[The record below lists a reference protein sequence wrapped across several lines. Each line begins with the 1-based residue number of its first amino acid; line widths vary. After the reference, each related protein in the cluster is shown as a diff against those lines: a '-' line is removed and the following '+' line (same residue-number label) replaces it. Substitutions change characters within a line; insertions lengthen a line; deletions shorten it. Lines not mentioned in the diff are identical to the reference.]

1 MGMQF
6 TPFTIDVPDAVLDD
20 LKDRLARTRWP
31 DQIPG
36 TEWAY
41 GTDSTALRE
50 LCDYWANE
58 YDWRA
63 AEAALN
69 RWPQFTTTVDPDG
82 GGDIHSHFI
91 HARSPHEDA
100 LPLVITHGWP
110 GSIVEFEKVLGPL
123 TDPTNHGGDAADAF
137 HVVAPSLPGY
147 AFSGPTTRT
156 GVDIRVAAQ
165 INAALMA
172 GLGYDR
178 YVAQGG
184 DWGSMATQ
192 QLALVDPEHVAG
204 IHLNMVVAGPPP
216 DAPDPMAG
224 VEPEELPALGKM
236 GEFVANETGYQ
247 QIQGTKPQT
256 LAYGL
261 NDSPAGLAGWIYE
274 KFRTW
279 SDCDGDPLSVFTIDE
294 LLTNITIYWVTGT
307 INSSTRMY
315 YESMKSKRFGT
326 GDYVEAPTAA
336 AVFPKELYQPP
347 RAWAET
353 RFNIQRWTR
362 YDKGGHFAA
371 MEQPDALVADMRAFF
386 RTLRSS

>member
-1 MGMQF
+1 MGMEL
-6 TPFTIDVPDAVLDD
+6 TPFKIDVPDKVLDD
-20 LKDRLARTRWP
+20 LRERLRRTRWP

-36 TEWAY
+36 AEWDY
-41 GTDSTALRE
+41 GAELTAVQH
-50 LCDYWANE
+50 LCEYWLDG

-69 RWPQFTTTVDPDG
+69 TWPQFTTTVDPDG
-82 GGDIHSHFI
+82 GGDIHLHFV
-91 HARSPHEDA
+91 HARSPEPDA
-100 LPLVITHGWP
+100 LPLIITHGWP
-110 GSIVEFEKVLGPL
+110 GSIVEFQRVVGPL
-123 TDPTNHGGDAADAF
+123 TDPVAHGGNAADAF

-147 AFSGPTTRT
+147 AFSGPTTRR

-165 INAALMA
+165 ANAALMA

-184 DWGSMATQ
+184 DWGAMATQ
-192 QLALVDPEHVAG
+192 HIALVDPDHVAA
-204 IHLNMVVAGPPP
+204 IHLNMVVAGPP
-216 DAPDPMAG
+216 DPANPTDGVTPEEMAG
-224 VEPEELPALGKM
+224 LASM

-261 NDSPAGLAGWIYE
+261 TDSPAGLAAWIYE

-279 SDCDGDPLSVFTIDE
+279 SDCDGDPLNIFTIDE
-294 LLTNITIYWVTGT
+294 LLTNITVYWVTGT

-315 YESMKSKRFGT
+315 YESMKSKRFG
-326 GDYVEAPTAA
+326 AA
-336 AVFPKELYQPP
+336 ERVQQPVGVANFPKELYQPP

-353 RFNIQRWTR
+353 RYNIQRWER
-362 YDKGGHFAA
+362 FDQGGHFAA
-371 MEQPDALVADMRAFF
+371 MEQPDVLVREIREFF
-386 RTLRSS
+386 RSVR

>member
-1 MGMQF
+1 MTF
-6 TPFTIDVPDAVLDD
+6 TPFTIAVPDEVLDD
-20 LKDRLARTRWP
+20 LRDRLRRTRWP

-36 TEWAY
+36 AGWDY
-41 GTDSTALRE
+41 GSE
-50 LCDYWANE
+50 LGAVQRLCEYWIDG

-82 GGDIHSHFI
+82 GGDIHLHLV
-91 HARSPHEDA
+91 HARSPEPGA
-100 LPLVITHGWP
+100 LPLLITHGWP
-110 GSIVEFEKVLGPL
+110 GSIVEFQKVLGPL
-123 TDPTNHGGDAADAF
+123 TDPVAHGGRAEDAF

-147 AFSGPTTRT
+147 AFSGPTTRR

-165 INAALMA
+165 ANAAVMA
-172 GLGYDR
+172 ALGYDR

-192 QLALVDPEHVAG
+192 HVALVDPDHVAA
-204 IHLNMVVAGPPP
+204 IHLNMIVAGPP
-216 DAPDPMAG
+216 DPANPTEG
-224 VEPEELPALGKM
+224 VTPEEMQGLAAM

-261 NDSPAGLAGWIYE
+261 TDSPAGLAAWIYE

-279 SDCDGDPLSVFTIDE
+279 SDCDGDPLKIFSIDE
-294 LLTNITIYWVTGT
+294 LLTNITVYWVTGT

-315 YESMKSKRFGT
+315 YESMKSKRFGA
-326 GDYVEAPTAA
+326 GERVEQPVGVAN
-336 AVFPKELYQPP
+336 FPKELYRPP
-347 RAWAET
+347 RVWAET
-353 RFNIQRWTR
+353 RYNIQRWETFDR
-362 YDKGGHFAA
+362 GGHFAA
-371 MEQPDALVADMRAFF
+371 MEQPDVLVHELREFF
-386 RTLRSS
+386 RPFR